1 MNAPCRVPVGKL
13 RQGVKESTIYTH
25 QARQRREE
33 ETPTHLEDSDGSG
46 SKKAKKL

>member
-13 RQGVKESTIYTH
+13 RQGVKEFTYIHTKPD
-25 QARQRREE
+25 REE
-33 ETPTHLEDSDGSG
+33 KRRHQHLEDSDGSG